1 MKSLRRRLRTAA
13 LLISA
18 LLSGVYLQAHNNNS
32 YGTGSRHILIVSS
45 YSNGYNWSDE
55 IIDYIGGELTTRHDH
70 YDVSVEHLS
79 GEYNPDP
86 NVWIYR
92 YNIITSSY
100 KEYPPDLLVLIGDEA
115 WHAYRYSLKRETFKN
130 VKVIVI
136 AAKSITFTK
145 EQLEQPDSL
154 SFSDIQK
161 TEPILKEMNAT
172 GVLRDLNLSGLFE
185 VIEDMI
191 HPLKRIYILTDYRI
205 QGFYSRLLA
214 KKVLEERG
222 HPEGVFIKSQDMPTD
237 SLLRSIPHFSDSS
250 AIFISSWFTT
260 GFGFRYSLNYVYSRI
275 SKNTKLPIFGI
286 VGKAVENGHFTGGYF
301 MPQTFW
307 GERAV
312 KMIEEVEKRG
322 SVREVPVETYTDSL
336 FHINWDNAK
345 ERNITRRNIPK
356 GAKIYGRPLDYVIKY
371 KKEFT
376 IVGIIFL
383 IIIVSS
389 VFVFRSY
396 LLVRAARIRLMD
408 SEDNLFKALRKS
420 QESDRLKSAFLAN
433 MSHEIRTPMNSILG
447 FISIL
452 EEDNITT
459 NERREYLGIM
469 RSSGERLMGTINDV
483 IDISKIESG
492 QMKVTLSEFNVND
505 LIYYIYNMFYRE
517 AEIRGLKF
525 EKPML
530 ISPEKAIIITDKEK
544 LYSIT
549 TNLVKNALKFT
560 PDGFVE
566 FDLNLDNNNLNFY
579 VKDSGVGISNEKID
593 KVFDRFSYTNDKDK
607 TKVESSGLGLS
618 ITKAYCELLE
628 GKVWCESK
636 ENEGSIFYVEL
647 PLKKKKNKFVS

>member
-115 WHAYRYSLKRETFKN
+115 LHAYRYSIKRETFKN

-301 MPQTFW
+301 MPQNFW

-322 SVREVPVETYTDSL
+322 SVRGVPVETYTDSL

-345 ERNITRRNIPK
+345 ERNISRRNIPK

-371 KKEFT
+371 KNEFT

-433 MSHEIRTPMNSILG
+433 MSHEIRTPLNSILG
-447 FISIL
+447 FSEL
-452 EEDNITT
+452 LSETYDE
-459 NERREYLGIM
+459 NERRQYTKII
-469 RSSGERLMGTINDV
+469 SSSSDLLLRL
-483 IDISKIESG
+483 IDDILDLSKIEAGTYEFVFERVDICELLDELNHIFQHKAQKSVEFSVKCKFDQLEIFADRKRLFQVLTNLVSNSMKFTSKG
-492 QMKVTLSEFNVND
+492 FIKVTADIEEFDGVRMVAVIVED
-505 LIYYIYNMFYRE
+505 TGMGI
-517 AEIRGLKF
+517 
-525 EKPML
+525 P
-530 ISPEKAIIITDKEK
+530 KEK
-544 LYSIT
+544 LDSIFERF
-549 TNLVKNALKFT
+549 VKLN
-560 PDGFVE
+560 
-566 FDLNLDNNNLNFY
+566 DL
-579 VKDSGVGISNEKID
+579 SEG
-593 KVFDRFSYTNDKDK
+593 T
-607 TKVESSGLGLS
+607 GLGLTICNS
-618 ITKAYCELLE
+618 IVQKHKGTIEVKSIY
-628 GKVWCESK
+628 G
-636 ENEGSIFYVEL
+636 EGS
-647 PLKKKKNKFVS
+647 KFIVRIPV

>member
-1 MKSLRRRLRTAA
+1 MKSLRRRLQTAA

-115 WHAYRYSLKRETFKN
+115 LHAYRYSIKRETFKN

-161 TEPILKEMNAT
+161 TEPLLKEMNAT

-191 HPLKRIYILTDYRI
+191 HPLKRVYILTDYRI

-222 HPEGVFIKSQDMPTD
+222 HPEGVFIKSQDVPTD
-237 SLLRSIPHFSDSS
+237 SLLRSIPHFKDSS

-260 GFGFRYSLNYVYSRI
+260 GFGFRYSLNYVYSQI

-286 VGKAVENGHFTGGYF
+286 VGKAIENGHFTGGYF
-301 MPQTFW
+301 MPQNFW

-322 SVREVPVETYTDSL
+322 SVSEVPVETYTDSL

-371 KKEFT
+371 KNEFT

-433 MSHEIRTPMNSILG
+433 MSHEIRTPLNSILG
-447 FISIL
+447 FSEL
-452 EEDNITT
+452 LSETYDE
-459 NERREYLGIM
+459 NERRQYTKII
-469 RSSGERLMGTINDV
+469 SSSSDLLLRL
-483 IDISKIESG
+483 IDDILDLSKIEAGTYEFVFERVDICELLDELNQIFQHKAQKGVEFSVKCKFDQLEIFADRKRLFQVLTNLVSNSMKFTSKG
-492 QMKVTLSEFNVND
+492 FIKVTADIEEFDGVRMVAVIVED
-505 LIYYIYNMFYRE
+505 TGMGI
-517 AEIRGLKF
+517 
-525 EKPML
+525 P
-530 ISPEKAIIITDKEK
+530 KEK
-544 LYSIT
+544 LDSIFERF
-549 TNLVKNALKFT
+549 VKLN
-560 PDGFVE
+560 
-566 FDLNLDNNNLNFY
+566 DL
-579 VKDSGVGISNEKID
+579 SEG
-593 KVFDRFSYTNDKDK
+593 T
-607 TKVESSGLGLS
+607 GLGLTICNS
-618 ITKAYCELLE
+618 IVQKHKGTIEVKSIY
-628 GKVWCESK
+628 G
-636 ENEGSIFYVEL
+636 EGS
-647 PLKKKKNKFVS
+647 KFIVRIPV